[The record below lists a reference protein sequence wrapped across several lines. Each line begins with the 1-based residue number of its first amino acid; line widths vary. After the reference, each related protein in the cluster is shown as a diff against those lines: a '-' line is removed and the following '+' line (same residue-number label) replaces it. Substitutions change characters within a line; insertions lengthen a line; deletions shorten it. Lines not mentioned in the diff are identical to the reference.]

1 MDRRQ
6 NTVLEVKTAA
16 WTDYIAGPIVCPKLE
31 DAVGPR
37 IVKVP
42 LKLLRDYFDLRCVV
56 CSRSQVQLSPDSLA

>member
-37 IVKVP
+37 HSVD
-42 LKLLRDYFDLRCVV
+42 LLW
-56 CSRSQVQLSPDSLA
+56 LSP